1 MIPVIEWGIK
11 VESSWPKL
19 CVFTLPLFHS
29 CARITNEPYYVR
41 SPIPAWNTPLFP
53 LSQLPGSSDLNTDL
67 YIFFYLFILYLFFIF
82 SRRRFKIFF
91 LFKGE
96 LNTFRSFTVEWI
108 VCVTFS
114 SHSLINSSYYG
125 RNSPKTRRNGGVE
138 PIQRGLDVFCRL
150 SFKFFVWHKA
160 WAMPFFGERKIKP
173 SSILASHQRMSNISI
188 IV

>member
-1 MIPVIEWGIK
+1 MC
-11 VESSWPKL
+11 S
-19 CVFTLPLFHS
+19 HS
-29 CARITNEPYYVR
+29 PFFIRAHGLRTSLIMFAPQFQREIRPY
-41 SPIPAWNTPLFP
+41 FP
-53 LSQLPGSSDLNTDL
+53 LVNSPDHPTLILI
-67 YIFFYLFILYLFFIF
+67 YIFSFIYLFCIYFFIF
-82 SRRRFKIFF
+82 SRRRFKFFF